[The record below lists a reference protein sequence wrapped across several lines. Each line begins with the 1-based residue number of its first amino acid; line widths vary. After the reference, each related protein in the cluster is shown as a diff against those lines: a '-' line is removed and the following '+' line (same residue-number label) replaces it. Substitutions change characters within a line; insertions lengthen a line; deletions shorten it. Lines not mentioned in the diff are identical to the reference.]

1 MASRGTHS
9 TVSNHEQN
17 KTMKAVFW
25 EGNPFEV
32 TVHDT
37 PKARIIEETDAVV
50 RITTAAICGS
60 DLHTYHGILGSS
72 QVPWPLG
79 HEAVGIVVK
88 TGSAVKNVK
97 IGDRVIVASFP
108 AGGFFEEE
116 HTLLPK
122 IIVYGTGKDF
132 GNLGGCQGKLSA

>member
-1 MASRGTHS
+1 
-9 TVSNHEQN
+9 
-17 KTMKAVFW
+17 MKAVFW
-25 EGNPFEV
+25 EGKPFEV
-32 TVHDT
+32 AVHDT
-37 PKARIIEETDAVV
+37 PKPRIIEETDAIV

-88 TGSAVKNVK
+88 IGSAVKNVK
-97 IGDRVIVASFP
+97 IGDRVIVADIP
-108 AGGFFEEE
+108 AAGFLEEE
-116 HTLLPK
+116 HSVVPRIAL
-122 IIVYGTGKDF
+122 YGFGKDL